1 MLGWKVGCIRLVQ
14 FSGYPRQ
21 HLLASLINYKRDIP
35 HVFPRG
41 PYAAAN
47 FLASLH
53 ALNCPLILIP
63 LEDFA
68 EIVKVLRG
76 LDRVDML
83 PGPLLVLDVNQSV
96 QLLDR
101 DGLVPEN
108 SLEDVQ
114 VLDLELPLHLLLA
127 HGLRLFLRLMKQGPT
142 PLQGLAGL
150 GISDHRVFL
159 NVAPSLLVILHP
171 EVEVIRFNG
180 QENAL
185 LRVAPAAIRIV
196 SHV

>member
-1 MLGWKVGCIRLVQ
+1 
-14 FSGYPRQ
+14 
-21 HLLASLINYKRDIP
+21 
-35 HVFPRG
+35 
-41 PYAAAN
+41 
-47 FLASLH
+47 
-53 ALNCPLILIP
+53 